1 MRMNRLI
8 GLLSRL
14 SYLFKN
20 GNEYSAV
27 TGGWGR
33 YAWAYNTATDSGGA
47 PSGSNDG
54 TSLSVSLGNLYNSG
68 ISGVIRTGNMIDLTN
83 VGTIRLRI
91 AGTLGACATSKGG
104 YQEVYIFTRQS
115 ADGNWISGNTAQ
127 ALVMSH
133 QSGASVAVDAYVG
146 LNVAALYGAHYICI
160 GVRWKQQNEPTVLWI
175 QDINREAP

>member
-1 MRMNRLI
+1 MIAKNRFL
-8 GLLSRL
+8 
-14 SYLFKN
+14 YKN
-20 GNEYSAV
+20 GNEFTHV
-27 TGGWGR
+27 TGGWAA
-33 YAWAYNTATDSGGA
+33 YAWSYNTATDSGGA
-47 PSGSNDG
+47 PSTANNGTQLV
-54 TSLSVSLGNLYNSG
+54 TSLANLYNSA

-133 QSGASVAVDAYVG
+133 ESGASVAVDAYVG

-160 GVRWKQQNEPTVLWI
+160 GVRWKQQNEPTVFWI

>member
-1 MRMNRLI
+1 MERFTYVSGYGKSIVIDYNGPNILLGYEGLSSAEIIPRVTKGQKQI
-8 GLLSRL
+8 GNTLQDTSMGVRIITIT
-14 SYLFKN
+14 Y
-20 GNEYSAV
+20 AV
-27 TGGWGR
+27 E
-33 YAWAYNTATDSGGA
+33 
-47 PSGSNDG
+47 
-54 TSLSVSLGNLYNSG
+54 
-68 ISGVIRTGNMIDLTN
+68 
-83 VGTIRLRI
+83 
-91 AGTLGACATSKGG
+91 ACATSKGG